1 MNTIKTPTYKMSR
14 LGLPRPDFKNQA
26 AAPVLSA
33 LPRLAYSMRE
43 TASILGVNYQTV
55 YRLNKRGLLKSS
67 GALRTKLFPV
77 TEIERFLSATSGK

>member
-1 MNTIKTPTYKMSR
+1 MSAILPTKTETNQSD
-14 LGLPRPDFKNQA
+14 RP
-26 AAPVLSA
+26 A

-67 GALRTKLFPV
+67 GGLRTKLFPLA
-77 TEIERFLSATSGK
+77 EIERFLKATAGGAH